1 MKRLIFLTSGLIML
15 TNIWAKEFDINL
27 PYYGLNVYRSLT
39 GSGYG
44 SSANLNFNVQKFNR
58 VFELG
63 LMFNA
68 QTQQFMGCEFMFKRF
83 IGFNTY
89 RAHTKLIKPFF
100 HYNFLYRSP
109 TEIIVAQSLLKS
121 SSVEP
126 SQIGGKMTTFEHAL
140 GLGLQ
145 MRLIRQLYMEGSA
158 GVGAYFGSR
167 YQGSTPDSWGIHK
180 NNFGFVPSFKLGIGF
195 QF

>member
-1 MKRLIFLTSGLIML
+1 MKRLIFLTSGLMML
-15 TNIWAKEFDINL
+15 TNVWAKVFDINL
-27 PYYGLNVYRSLT
+27 PYYGINFYQSST

-44 SSANLNFNVQKFNR
+44 SSMNLNFNVQKFNR

-63 LMFNA
+63 MMFNT

-83 IGFNTY
+83 IGFNSSNAY
-89 RAHTKLIKPFF
+89 LRLIKPFF

-109 TEIIVAQSLLKS
+109 AEIIVSPSLLKS
-121 SSVEP
+121 ASLNPAE
-126 SQIGGKMTTFEHAL
+126 IGGKMTTFEHAL

-145 MRLIRQLYMEGSA
+145 MRLIKQLYMEGSA

>member
-1 MKRLIFLTSGLIML
+1 MKQIIILTSGLMMM
-15 TNIWAKEFDINL
+15 TNVWAKEFDINL
-27 PYYGLNVYRSLT
+27 NYYGVNIYQSST

-44 SSANLNFNVQKFNR
+44 FSTNLNFNIQKFNR

-63 LMFNA
+63 LMLNT
-68 QTQQFMGCEFMFKRF
+68 QNQQFMGFEFMFKRF
-83 IGFNTY
+83 IGFNSSNAY
-89 RAHTKLIKPFF
+89 LRLIKPFF

-109 TEIIVAQSLLKS
+109 TDIIVSPSLLKS
-121 SSVEP
+121 ATMDV

-145 MRLIRQLYMEGSA
+145 MRLIKQLYMEGSA

-167 YQGSTPDSWGIHK
+167 YQGSTPDTWGIHK
-180 NNFGFVPSFKLGIGF
+180 NNLGFVPSFKLGLGF